1 MSLERG
7 VSGGDLL
14 LGLQLRLGAGGLE
27 HGAPGGVGPATEERS
42 ALTLRHAA
50 PHAPLDLVVERLGE
64 ALGAHRASGAEL
76 LGLVLLGATD
86 EELVGLRLPARRAGG
101 PVLDPHVFCPAI
113 SERGS
118 FPTARLLLGTCPG
131 GPSDPSPWAKSYES
145 EDLARYG

>member
-27 HGAPGGVGPATEERS
+27 HGPPGGVRTATEERS
-42 ALTLRHAA
+42 ALTLGHAA

-64 ALGAHRASGAEL
+64 ALGAYRASGAQL
-76 LGLVLLGATD
+76 LGLVLLGTTD

-101 PVLDPHVFCPAI
+101 PVLDPHFSALPSPREKFC
-113 SERGS
+113 
-118 FPTARLLLGTCPG
+118 CPG
-131 GPSDPSPWAKSYES
+131 GVGHLSPGSPSGPSPVGMK
-145 EDLARYG
+145 LRKRGTGVYG